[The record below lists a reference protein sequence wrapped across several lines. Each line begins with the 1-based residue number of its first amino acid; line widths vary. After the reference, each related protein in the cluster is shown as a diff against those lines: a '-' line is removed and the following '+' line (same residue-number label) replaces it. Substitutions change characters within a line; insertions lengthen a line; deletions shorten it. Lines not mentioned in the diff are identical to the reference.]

1 MDGLEHS
8 LDGKAPVI
16 RLDVTSQVGRQ
27 AAARF
32 RVRGLPTLVVVDGDG
47 QVALTQVGL
56 VRPGVV
62 GARVE
67 QLISMQRR
75 QP

>member
-1 MDGLEHS
+1 
-8 LDGKAPVI
+8 
-16 RLDVTSQVGRQ
+16 
-27 AAARF
+27 
-32 RVRGLPTLVVVDGDG
+32 VVVDGDG